1 MKAMNNLYMILL
13 FTFALTSNVF
23 TSFAAQYPQSR
34 WKVTI
39 LNYQDVPLLAHCK
52 SKNDDLGK

>member
-1 MKAMNNLYMILL
+1 MKAMNNLYVILL
-13 FTFALTSNVF
+13 FTFASTSNVS
-23 TSFAAQYPQSR
+23 TCFARQYPLSP

-39 LNYQDVPLLAHCK
+39 LNYQDGLLLVHCK